1 MVGVFRGIVS
11 FLCSNCA
18 APFFF
23 TVNLKIIKQS
33 TNHSFCS
40 YSSGMLSLHAD
51 NILDK
56 EHNEP
61 LLHTFYAKEI
71 VIDNHACT
79 RDLFNNICR
88 HILAHLH
95 TFFFFYL
102 VCDLKEKCPVD
113 GVVFHRAQQYIC
125 PCLIN
130 CWLFSNQRSLE
141 KGEQTAHCP
150 SLINTGKQRKRDNFR

>member
-1 MVGVFRGIVS
+1 MNISRVMVGVFQGIVS

-18 APFFF
+18 APFFFF

-79 RDLFNNICR
+79 RDFFNNICR

-95 TFFFFYL
+95 TLLF
-102 VCDLKEKCPVD
+102 CLKSGLC
-113 GVVFHRAQQYIC
+113 
-125 PCLIN
+125 
-130 CWLFSNQRSLE
+130 S
-141 KGEQTAHCP
+141 
-150 SLINTGKQRKRDNFR
+150 QRKMSCRWCCFPQSTTVHLSMLNQLLALQQSKEFGKG